1 VTETLLLFLG
11 RAGGVER
18 WLRLQNGTVDARGA
32 ELADI
37 PPPGRSRDV
46 VAVVP
51 GEQVTLHWLEFPP
64 NLAPAQALAAARL
77 LAADATAQP
86 IADMHVAVGRAQQD
100 SPLRP
105 VALVASASMTAWLDL
120 LRGEGLEPE
129 AMVPDTLLLPL
140 AGEGFT
146 RLPLKDISLY
156 RGAETAFAME
166 PELGAL
172 VTGEAP
178 VADIDEAW
186 FEAGLGEAIFLPPL
200 NLRQGAFA
208 RRREWRV
215 HGPRLR
221 RLALLAASLLLATLA
236 IHVAQIVRY
245 TYAADAAEEETRA
258 IASGALRGR
267 VGVGGEGLGRRL
279 AELRGGG
286 AGFTATASAVF
297 GAVKSAPNVELSA
310 LAFLAD
316 GSLRVTAAGDSPAS
330 LAELVRRIEAGGFAV
345 EPAPPRAAAGRQLQD
360 LMVRPR

>member
-1 VTETLLLFLG
+1 
-11 RAGGVER
+11 
-18 WLRLQNGTVDARGA
+18 
-32 ELADI
+32 
-37 PPPGRSRDV
+37 
-46 VAVVP
+46 
-51 GEQVTLHWLEFPP
+51 
-64 NLAPAQALAAARL
+64 
-77 LAADATAQP
+77 
-86 IADMHVAVGRAQQD
+86 
-100 SPLRP
+100 
-105 VALVASASMTAWLDL
+105 
-120 LRGEGLEPE
+120 
-129 AMVPDTLLLPL
+129 
-140 AGEGFT
+140 
-146 RLPLKDISLY
+146 
-156 RGAETAFAME
+156 ME

-178 VADIDEAW
+178 VTDTDEASV
-186 FEAGLGEAIFLPPL
+186 EAGLAEAIFLPPL

-236 IHVAQIVRY
+236 IHVSQIVRY

-267 VGVGGEGLGRRL
+267 GGVGGEGLGRRL

-345 EPAPPRAAAGRQLQD
+345 EPAPRCRRPAAAGSDGEAAMMANVQIWFRGRSVREQRL
-360 LMVRPR
+360 LLAMAILFAIVLLWLLLVRPLGDALAAARERHGEAVIARAEAQAQAEAIRSFERRRGPALTEPIDLVIGRAASEAGFQLSRIEPESGGTGVSVAIEAVKPQAFFAWVGGLEGSGGLIVASLNATANADRTLAVQATFRPRGR